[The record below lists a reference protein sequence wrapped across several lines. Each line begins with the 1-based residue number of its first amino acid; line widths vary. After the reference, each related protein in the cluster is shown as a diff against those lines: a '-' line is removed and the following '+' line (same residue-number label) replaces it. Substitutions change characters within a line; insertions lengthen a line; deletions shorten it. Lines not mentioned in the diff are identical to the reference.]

1 MKILNLISVFIL
13 LSAIAF
19 SQETK
24 LSSSVG
30 EPIQEVMI
38 PKEVKSSLNNFF
50 EEIEDGNVKEAFDD
64 FLKDSPIKNN
74 TEDVN
79 SLINQT
85 ERSIKIYG
93 KFNESE
99 FVNGHFASK
108 SYIRLR
114 YLGLYDK
121 YPMRWIFTFYNSPKM
136 GWIVTNIKLDDLS
149 EFYLGD

>member
-1 MKILNLISVFIL
+1 MKILNIIFVFVVM
-13 LSAIAF
+13 SAMVY
-19 SQETK
+19 SQDAK

-38 PKEVKSSLNNFF
+38 PNEVKSSLNNFF
-50 EEIEDGNVKEAFDD
+50 EEISDGKVKEAFDE
-64 FLKDSPIKNN
+64 FLKDSPIKSN
-74 TEDVN
+74 TEDVQ

-85 ERSIKIYG
+85 DRSLKIYG
-93 KFNESE
+93 KFHQAE